1 MSLRRLFAV
10 ARKESLHI
18 VRDPRSLAMAIAL
31 PVLLLFLFGY
41 ALTLDVDDV
50 PLAVWDQSRSA
61 ESRELVSRFE
71 GSRYFSL
78 AGHAQ
83 GYADLERALDRR
95 EALGAL
101 VVPRDFAWRLGSG
114 RGARV
119 QLLLDGSD
127 SNTAAIALGYAE
139 AVVDGYG
146 ADVTVQRLLRARG
159 GAAGAL
165 LRAPVDLRPRVWFNT
180 DLESKNYII
189 PGLIAVVI
197 MVIAALLTSLT
208 VAREWERGTM
218 EQLLSTPVKGP
229 ELLGGKLLPYFLIGM
244 FDVFLA
250 VVMGEFLFH
259 VPLRGS
265 VALLFA
271 SSAVFVTGALAM
283 GLLISVATKN
293 QLLANQLA
301 FVTTFLP
308 SFLLSGFLYAIRNMP
323 APVQVISHVVPARY
337 FIALLKSIYLKGVG
351 LEVLAGEAALLA
363 AFAVLMVFLANL
375 KFRKKLPS

>member
-1 MSLRRLFAV
+1 MNLRRLWAV
-10 ARKESLHI
+10 ARKEFLHI
-18 VRDPRSLAMAIAL
+18 LRDPRSLAMAIAL

-50 PLAVWDQSRSA
+50 PLAVWDQSRSV
-61 ESRELVSRFE
+61 ESRELVSRFA

-78 AGHAQ
+78 TGHAE
-83 GYADLERALDRR
+83 GYGDLERALDRR

-101 VVPRDFAWRLGSG
+101 VIPRDFAERVASG
-114 RGARV
+114 QTARV

-127 SNTAAIALGYAE
+127 SNTAAIASGYAAAVTDAYSRRVMVE
-139 AVVDGYG
+139 A
-146 ADVTVQRLLRARG
+146 LRRTQ
-159 GAAGAL
+159 GAAAEAL
-165 LRAPVDLRPRVWFNT
+165 LRDPVELRSRVWYNT

-218 EQLLSTPVKGP
+218 EQLISTPVKGP
-229 ELLGGKLLPYFLIGM
+229 ELIGGKLLPYFLIGM
-244 FDVFLA
+244 FDVFVA
-250 VVMGEFLFH
+250 VLMGEFLFH

-265 VALLFA
+265 VALLVV
-271 SSAVFVTGALAM
+271 SSAVFVTGALSM

-323 APVQVISHVVPARY
+323 PPVQVVSHVVPARY

-351 LEVLAGEAALLA
+351 LEVLAAEAALLT
-363 AFAVLMVFLANL
+363 AFATLMVFLANL
-375 KFRKKLPS
+375 KFRKKLG

>member
-1 MSLRRLFAV
+1 MSFQRLWAV

-18 VRDPRSLAMAIAL
+18 LRDPRSLAMAIAL

-50 PLAVWDQSRSA
+50 PLAVWDQSGSPA
-61 ESRELVSRFE
+61 SRELISRFS
-71 GSRYFSL
+71 GSRYFSVRL
-78 AGHAQ
+78 FSE
-83 GYADLERALDRR
+83 GYPGLERAMDTR
-95 EALGAL
+95 EALAAL
-101 VVPRDFAWRLGSG
+101 VIPRDFGARVASG
-114 RGARV
+114 RPAVV

-127 SNTAAIALGYAE
+127 SNTATIASGYASGVTD
-139 AVVDGYG
+139 AYSQF
-146 ADVTVQRLLRARG
+146 VTVRTIHRTR
-159 GAAGAL
+159 GAAAAAL
-165 LRAPVDLRPRVWFNT
+165 LRPPLDLRPRVWFNT

-218 EQLLSTPVKGP
+218 EQLISTPVKGP
-229 ELLGGKLLPYFLIGM
+229 ELIGGKLLPYFAIGM

-250 VVMGEFLFH
+250 VLMGEFLFH

-265 VALLFA
+265 VALLFCM
-271 SSAVFVTGALAM
+271 SGIFVTGALSM

-308 SFLLSGFLYAIRNMP
+308 SFLLSGFIYAIRNMP
-323 APVQVISHVVPARY
+323 VPVQVITHVVPARY

-351 LEVLAGEAALLA
+351 LEVLAGEAALLS
-363 AFAVLMVFLANL
+363 AFAAGMVILANL
-375 KFRKKLPS
+375 KFKKKLG